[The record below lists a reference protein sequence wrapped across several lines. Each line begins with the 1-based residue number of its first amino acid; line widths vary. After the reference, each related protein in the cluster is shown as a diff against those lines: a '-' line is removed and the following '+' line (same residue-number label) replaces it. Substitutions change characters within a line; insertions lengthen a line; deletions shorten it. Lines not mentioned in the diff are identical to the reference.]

1 MGRVGASHASASSL
15 VARSATTTTAAVP
28 QNTRRSA
35 TLAIFL
41 LGLALDAEPGVRQ
54 RVEPLEHDV
63 LAALLALAEL
73 LGRLIQPPQGLVD
86 VPEIAAL
93 LRGEQERFLTLH
105 GVGALVR
112 HVERVAREV
121 AVRRLQTRVE
131 GLVVIA
137 ELLHHPGALLE
148 QSLLEMGQ
156 LLLVQ
161 ATLGRLGLGFRRHYR
176 VPPFRPSWRRSAIV
190 TRRASM
196 SISRVTSASSSTVP
210 STSLRASVS
219 PSTNPWNADTAATIS
234 AAPATLSSMRV
245 VYSYPASL
253 RRRWTRF
260 TSSRARPSWIRSSV
274 NRGSTAAT

>member
-15 VARSATTTTAAVP
+15 VARSATTTAAAVP
-28 QNTRRSA
+28 QNTHRST

-41 LGLALDAEPGVRQ
+41 LGLALDAEPCMRQ
-54 RVEPLEHDV
+54 RVEPLEQDV
-63 LAALLALAEL
+63 LPALLALAEL

-93 LRGEQERFLTLH
+93 LRGEQERFLALH

-121 AVRRLQTRVE
+121 AVRRLQARVE

-161 ATLGRLGLGFRRHYR
+161 ATLGGLGFGFRRHYR

-196 SISRVTSASSSTVP
+196 SNSRVTSASSSTAP
-210 STSLRASVS
+210 STTLRASVS
-219 PSTNPWNADTAATIS
+219 PSTK
-234 AAPATLSSMRV
+234 L
-245 VYSYPASL
+245 
-253 RRRWTRF
+253 
-260 TSSRARPSWIRSSV
+260 
-274 NRGSTAAT
+274 

>member
-15 VARSATTTTAAVP
+15 VARSATTSAAAVP
-28 QNTRRSA
+28 QNTRRST

-41 LGLALDAEPGVRQ
+41 LGLALDAEPCMRQ
-54 RVEPLEHDV
+54 RVEPLEQDV
-63 LAALLALAEL
+63 LPALLTLAEL

-148 QSLLEMGQ
+148 QTLFQVGQ
-156 LLLVQ
+156 LLLAQ
-161 ATLGRLGLGFRRHYR
+161 ATLGRLRFR
-176 VPPFRPSWRRSAIV
+176 F
-190 TRRASM
+190 
-196 SISRVTSASSSTVP
+196 
-210 STSLRASVS
+210 
-219 PSTNPWNADTAATIS
+219 
-234 AAPATLSSMRV
+234 
-245 VYSYPASL
+245 
-253 RRRWTRF
+253 
-260 TSSRARPSWIRSSV
+260 
-274 NRGSTAAT
+274 